1 MKKIVVL
8 IICLIFM
15 VGCENKESTSI
26 AYKTI
31 SSSDAYEIMNTR
43 SDIVI
48 IDVRSESEFESGHIN
63 NAINVPLDTIS
74 NDIINVVDDKDKT
87 ILVYCKSGNRSK
99 TASEKLVSLG
109 YTNVN
114 NFGGIDNWNYEIVIE

>member
-1 MKKIVVL
+1 
-8 IICLIFM
+8 M

-114 NFGGIDNWNYEIVIE
+114 NFGGINNWDYEIIVE